1 MPEGER
7 VTVSRRDI
15 ARAIRRMHE
24 DPRDVCDRIIEL
36 AEEEYGY
43 EAAVL
48 VVWWMRAHER
58 VEVSA

>member
-1 MPEGER
+1 M
-7 VTVSRRDI
+7 TVSRRDI

-24 DPRDVCDRIIEL
+24 DPRDICELLIEL
-36 AEEEYGY
+36 AVDEYGDDVG
-43 EAAVL
+43 VL